1 MYTDTRVQMV
11 FMGHGSV
18 PKGNNR
24 QAGASGREE
33 LHLSLTSGEIQPAAS
48 IKVKG

>member
-1 MYTDTRVQMV
+1 MV